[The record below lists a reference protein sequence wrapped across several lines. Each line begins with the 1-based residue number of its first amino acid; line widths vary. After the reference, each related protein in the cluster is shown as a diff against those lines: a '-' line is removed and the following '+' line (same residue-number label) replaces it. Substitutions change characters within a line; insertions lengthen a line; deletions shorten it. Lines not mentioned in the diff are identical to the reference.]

1 MAKGFDRAVTRLAAI
16 LALASAVACAP
27 VYRNHGYAPSDADL
41 AEIEPG
47 RDTRDTVAQKL
58 GRPSTSGLLND
69 QGWFWVQSRYKH
81 YGPQAPQEID
91 RQVVA
96 VTFTEAGVVD
106 GVGRYGLQDG
116 RVVPLSRR
124 VTESNVRGISVMQQ
138 LFSNFGRLRADQL
151 LND

>member
-1 MAKGFDRAVTRLAAI
+1 MANGLGRAMARLAAI
-16 LALASAVACAP
+16 LALASVMACAP
-27 VYRNHGYAPSDADL
+27 VYRNHGYAPSDEDL
-41 AEIEPG
+41 AQIQLG
-47 RDTRDTVAQKL
+47 SDTRETVAQKL
-58 GRPSTSGLLND
+58 GRPSASGLLND

-81 YGPQAPQEID
+81 YGPREPQEID

-96 VTFTEAGVVD
+96 VTFTEAGIVD

-124 VTESNVRGISVMQQ
+124 VTESSVRGLTVLQQ

-151 LND
+151 LNN